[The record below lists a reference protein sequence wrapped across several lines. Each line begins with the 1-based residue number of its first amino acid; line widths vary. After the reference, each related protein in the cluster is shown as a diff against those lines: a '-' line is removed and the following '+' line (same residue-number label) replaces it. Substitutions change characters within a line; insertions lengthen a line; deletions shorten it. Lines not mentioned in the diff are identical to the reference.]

1 MDDDAE
7 SSEDDFSF
15 LFADS
20 SCQPESQSQLPEE
33 EEDLSFL
40 YDGDHGGSHQE
51 HERIP
56 SQSQCPMPSQSR
68 GRGRG
73 RPRGTTKILRQA
85 MIDIEKAESEL
96 EVASSSNQG
105 DTQPERGS
113 IAYARMF
120 RQTSKQLGSVMQSEQ
135 DTHKNSVQVDTEDS
149 VGVQVKALQCIVQ
162 HIEQQLVDANAPF
175 LQRCLVNAATC
186 GFSLPSMSTAQSF
199 KDSFELKLMEAPVS
213 SNRALANQLNIPEKR
228 FGEQA
233 MISAS
238 AIYESS
244 NCLWGSMLLF
254 LGAEF
259 DSGRLQPVMILR
271 RFRYDETPLRN
282 RVKLYDPTIDQLV
295 EDVSDHT
302 KLMQTEFAL
311 RVVCYRPSDKSY
323 WIVSGSLPTVLQ
335 AVEKTTARC
344 TKACLVNLLEATP
357 GLLSFSHRFP
367 LRIHSS
373 TTDRYSANLLAEKSL
388 WADDRTWCKS
398 NIFCDQHRIAQAHN
412 SAAALVPEDTSGLL
426 STALAQRDM
435 GALATLRGY
444 LADIIVSKLQ
454 VCYDLPPTGRA
465 AAYRQQT
472 FDLLLPL
479 PTDLSRGRKD
489 CKTLVRMKQRYI
501 LGQLLNGDLE
511 SSSVVHYCVHNCCKS
526 FDHTIQKCK
535 RWLSWAFL
543 PHKMPKY
550 CKSRWTGQEA
560 SVTWAALMMAHHNLY
575 EDLLLRFTDVPRN
588 SLITAQISDDGS
600 DDAFFGALEDAVTNI
615 GSSDAH
621 HPLQDVS

>member
-15 LFADS
+15 LLADS
-20 SCQPESQSQLPEE
+20 SCQPESQSQLPA

-40 YDGDHGGSHQE
+40 YDGDPDESHQD
-51 HERIP
+51 HERI
-56 SQSQCPMPSQSR
+56 PMPSQSR

-85 MIDIEKAESEL
+85 MIDIEKAEPEP

-105 DTQPERGS
+105 DTQPEKGT

-120 RQTSKQLGSVMQSEQ
+120 RRTSKQLGSLMQSDQ
-135 DTHKNSVQVDTEDS
+135 DTQNNSVQVDTEDP
-149 VGVQVKALQCIVQ
+149 VGVQVKALHCIVQ

-175 LQRCLVNAATC
+175 LQRCLVNAARC
-186 GFSLPSMSTAQSF
+186 GLSLPSLSTAQSF

-244 NCLWGSMLLF
+244 NCLWGSMLHF

-259 DSGRLQPVMILR
+259 DSGRLQPVMIIR

-323 WIVSGSLPTVLQ
+323 WILSGSLPTVLQ

-344 TKACLVNLLEATP
+344 TKACLVNLLGAIP

-367 LRIHSS
+367 FRVHSS
-373 TTDRYSANLLAEKSL
+373 TTDRYSANILAEKSL

-412 SAAALVPEDTSGLL
+412 SAAA
-426 STALAQRDM
+426 
-435 GALATLRGY
+435 
-444 LADIIVSKLQ
+444 
-454 VCYDLPPTGRA
+454 
-465 AAYRQQT
+465 
-472 FDLLLPL
+472 
-479 PTDLSRGRKD
+479 
-489 CKTLVRMKQRYI
+489 
-501 LGQLLNGDLE
+501 
-511 SSSVVHYCVHNCCKS
+511 
-526 FDHTIQKCK
+526 
-535 RWLSWAFL
+535 
-543 PHKMPKY
+543 
-550 CKSRWTGQEA
+550 
-560 SVTWAALMMAHHNLY
+560 
-575 EDLLLRFTDVPRN
+575 
-588 SLITAQISDDGS
+588 
-600 DDAFFGALEDAVTNI
+600 
-615 GSSDAH
+615 
-621 HPLQDVS
+621 